1 MKAVERLLGRRGAG
15 WGLLALVA
23 VVYLA
28 AYRLHDLYP
37 GIGDGANRDGWWT
50 WSDQLKY
57 LRQAEAIAAGEVNA
71 ETYFYPLGYSVLAAP
86 FVRWMPAHAFL
97 PPNLALVLGAAAV
110 WWRIGRR
117 WLGAAEVLGVGVVFG
132 VTHWWLLADSVVVP
146 WNTLATQLTMLAG
159 VWVVVR
165 KRRESEPQRP
175 LAHPDVSGRAARS
188 HESGRVWI
196 LAGLAAATYL
206 VRPVDVVAF
215 GPLLAW
221 AVWRVPGWKEKMR
234 LGAGA
239 AVVVA
244 VAWAMV
250 GWLNLKVFGSWRTP
264 YEAASMETVGFFGY
278 PVSFKAFWLL
288 LEGRPLFE
296 EVEPGL
302 LWRYPWL
309 WFAAP
314 AAVWWGRKDGG
325 AGVAAVGAV
334 GANAFVYLNYNDL
347 TPAGIYRFTLIHYIA
362 WWFPLLFLVVV
373 AAAKSVWAEGGV
385 RSLGKWMVAGVAVAV
400 IAAGVRLEPRVK
412 GVREEAGGGWRL
424 PEERPVLVWA
434 REETVERAKEL
445 RLDGR
450 ELIEPSQYLV
460 PYVPS
465 DLKVLLGRKARGEV
479 LTVAGD
485 AGLRGEVEAGRLAWT
500 WRISLD
506 RVRKAGRWVMWHAG
520 W

>member
-1 MKAVERLLGRRGAG
+1 MKRLVEASERLLARRAAG
-15 WGLLALVA
+15 WVLLAVVA
-23 VVYLA
+23 LVYLA

-71 ETYFYPLGYSVLAAP
+71 ETYFYPLGYSLLAAP

-97 PPNLALVLGAAAV
+97 LPDLALVLGAAAM
-110 WWRIGRR
+110 WWKLGRR
-117 WLGAAEVLGVGVVFG
+117 WLSAAEVLGVGVVFV
-132 VTHWWLLADSVVVP
+132 VTHSWLLADSVVVP

-165 KRRESEPQRP
+165 DEP
-175 LAHPDVSGRAARS
+175 LAGAGGREGR
-188 HESGRVWI
+188 RVWI
-196 LAGLAAATYL
+196 LAGLAAATYW

-221 AVWRVPGWKEKMR
+221 AVWRIPTWWGRVRCGVA
-234 LGAGA
+234 AGL
-239 AVVVA
+239 VMT

-250 GWLNLKVFGSWRTP
+250 GGLNLKVFGSWRTP

-278 PVSFKAFWLL
+278 PVSYKFFWLF
-288 LEGRPLFE
+288 LEGMPLFG

-302 LWRYPWL
+302 LWRYPWM
-309 WFAAP
+309 WWVVP
-314 AAVWWGRKDGG
+314 AAVWWVRKDGG
-325 AGVAAVGAV
+325 GGAAAVGAV
-334 GANAFVYLNYNDL
+334 GVNALVYLNYNDL
-347 TPAGIYRFTLIHYIA
+347 TPAGIYRFTLIHYVA
-362 WWFPLLFLVVV
+362 WWFPLMFLAVV
-373 AAAKSVWAEGGV
+373 AAAKSVAVEGGA
-385 RSLGKWMVAGVAVAV
+385 RSFGKWAVAGLVVV
-400 IAAGVRLEPRVK
+400 VMGAGVRLEPRVV

-424 PEERPVLVWA
+424 PGERPVLVWA
-434 REETVERAKEL
+434 REEAVERVKAL
-445 RLDGR
+445 RLDGQA
-450 ELIEPSQYLV
+450 LVEPSQYLV

-465 DLKVLLGRKARGEV
+465 DLKVLLGRKARGEM
-479 LTVAGD
+479 LTMAEG
-485 AGLRGEVEAGRLAWT
+485 GRIEGEVEVGRLAWT
-500 WRISLD
+500 WRISFD